1 MTTEKL
7 GAKIKALRKA
17 KEKTQSELA
26 GSFITRN
33 MLSRVESGTVTPSLD
48 TLCYLAKE
56 LDISPGTLL
65 DDAVSV
71 SEALAEQLLAD
82 MRRLMQD
89 GETKKAAA
97 LYEKNSDLLSDAHA
111 LYLSCC
117 LRLGCDA
124 YQRGCLKTAR
134 TWFEKAGAEECDSFC
149 ASVCS
154 GYLALIA
161 AVIDEEPPR
170 FDEKN
175 EALPF
180 FFTLMQ
186 YFSSETGEIT
196 RALHLYR
203 DGYYRE
209 AEKILITC
217 LREQKSAQDPMCRLF
232 LYRMLQACAVQL
244 NDFEAAYQYLSKLNE
259 QRANYRK

>member
-97 LYEKNSDLLSDAHA
+97 LSKRSS
-111 LYLSCC
+111 
-117 LRLGCDA
+117 
-124 YQRGCLKTAR
+124 
-134 TWFEKAGAEECDSFC
+134 SFH
-149 ASVCS
+149 
-154 GYLALIA
+154 GIWTQ
-161 AVIDEEPPR
+161 PR
-170 FDEKN
+170 
-175 EALPF
+175 
-180 FFTLMQ
+180 
-186 YFSSETGEIT
+186 SSPLV
-196 RALHLYR
+196 AM
-203 DGYYRE
+203 
-209 AEKILITC
+209 TC
-217 LREQKSAQDPMCRLF
+217 LYQLKLF
-232 LYRMLQACAVQL
+232 FL
-244 NDFEAAYQYLSKLNE
+244 
-259 QRANYRK
+259 